1 MKSNVRIVVIG
12 AASRSFG
19 PRLINDIVLEKD
31 LPAACGVE
39 VVLVDLDAER
49 LAQMQRLAENCA
61 RFTGS
66 PVKFSAATDRET
78 ALHGA
83 DFVLV
88 SVAVKRM
95 ELWEQDFRIPLS
107 LGMKHCLGENG
118 GPGAIFHALRNFELV
133 MPICRDVERICPD
146 AWLLNFTNPEARI
159 LTAILTL
166 TRVKGLGLCNGFHD
180 AQQPIARILGR
191 PLDGLDVRTAGVN
204 HFFTVYRLADRRTG
218 ADLLPELA
226 AKIKADPKCLHPLVR
241 FVWDTFGVLGMN
253 SDDHIGEYIAYAH
266 EFTGL
271 RWPYGQERRR
281 VARVHQPPPDH
292 IARYLTG
299 EREVDAALVRPSGEL
314 ALSIITDITLDRK
327 AWRPAVNVLNTG
339 RFIGNLAADACVEV
353 PAVVDAAG
361 VHPEHAGGLPEAFA
375 AMLRVQHSINRLVA
389 EAYRERSKRL
399 LLQALLLDPLVDS
412 AAAAQKLIEIM
423 FEVQGE
429 YLPEFKA

>member
-1 MKSNVRIVVIG
+1 VKNTVRIVVIG

-19 PRLINDIVLEKD
+19 PRLISDIVLEKD
-31 LPAACGVE
+31 LPAARAVE

-49 LAQMQRLAENCA
+49 LAQMLRLAERCA
-61 RFTGS
+61 RFAGA
-66 PVKFSAATDRET
+66 PVRFSAATDREM

-159 LTAILTL
+159 LTVILTL
-166 TRVKGLGLCNGFHD
+166 TRVKAIGLCHGFHD

-191 PLDGLDVRTAGVN
+191 PLDELDIRTAGVN

-218 ADLLPELA
+218 QDLLPELA
-226 AKIKADPKCLHPLVR
+226 AKIEAELHCLHPLTR
-241 FVWDTFGVLGMN
+241 FVWETFGVLGMN

-292 IARYLTG
+292 IAQYLAG
-299 EREVDAALVRPSGEL
+299 KREVDAALVRPSGEL
-314 ALSIITDITLDRK
+314 ALPIIADIVLDRK

-353 PAVVDAAG
+353 PAIADAAG
-361 VHPEHAGGLPEAFA
+361 IHPEHAGDLPEAFA
-375 AMLRVQHSINRLVA
+375 AMLRLQQSINRLLV
-389 EAYRERSKRL
+389 EAYRERSKRR

-412 AAAAQKLIEIM
+412 ASAARELIEIM

-429 YLPEFKA
+429 YLPAFGA

>member
-1 MKSNVRIVVIG
+1 MKNTVRIVVIG

-19 PRLINDIVLEKD
+19 PRLISDIVLEKD
-31 LPAACGVE
+31 LPAARAVE

-49 LAQMQRLAENCA
+49 LAQMLRLAERCA
-61 RFTGS
+61 RFAGA
-66 PVKFSAATDRET
+66 PVRFSAATDREM

-159 LTAILTL
+159 LTVILTL
-166 TRVKGLGLCNGFHD
+166 TRVKAIGLCHGFHD

-191 PLDGLDVRTAGVN
+191 PLDELDIRTAGVN

-218 ADLLPELA
+218 QDLLPELA
-226 AKIKADPKCLHPLVR
+226 AKIKAELHCLHPLTR
-241 FVWDTFGVLGMN
+241 FVWETFGVLGMN

-292 IARYLTG
+292 IAQYLAG
-299 EREVDAALVRPSGEL
+299 KREVDAALVRPSGEL
-314 ALSIITDITLDRK
+314 ALPIIADIVLDRK

-353 PAVVDAAG
+353 PAIADAAG
-361 VHPEHAGGLPEAFA
+361 IHPEHAGDLPEAFA
-375 AMLRVQHSINRLVA
+375 AMLRLQQSINRLLV
-389 EAYRERSKRL
+389 EAYRERSKRR

-412 AAAAQKLIEIM
+412 ASAARELIEIM

-429 YLPEFKA
+429 YLPAFGA

>member
-1 MKSNVRIVVIG
+1 MKNTVRIVVIG

-19 PRLINDIVLEKD
+19 PRLISDIVLEKD
-31 LPAACGVE
+31 LPAARAVE

-49 LAQMQRLAENCA
+49 LAQMLRLAERCA
-61 RFTGS
+61 RFAGA
-66 PVKFSAATDRET
+66 PVRFSAATDREM

-159 LTAILTL
+159 LTVILTL
-166 TRVKGLGLCNGFHD
+166 TRVKAIGLCHGFHD

-191 PLDGLDVRTAGVN
+191 PLDELDIRTAGVN

-218 ADLLPELA
+218 QDLLPELA
-226 AKIKADPKCLHPLVR
+226 AKIEAELHCLHPLTR
-241 FVWDTFGVLGMN
+241 FVWETFGVLGMN

-292 IARYLTG
+292 IAQYLAG
-299 EREVDAALVRPSGEL
+299 KREVDAALVRPSGEL
-314 ALSIITDITLDRK
+314 ALPIIADIVLDRK

-353 PAVVDAAG
+353 PAIADAAG
-361 VHPEHAGGLPEAFA
+361 IHPEHAGDLPEAFA
-375 AMLRVQHSINRLVA
+375 AMLRLQQSINRLLV
-389 EAYRERSKRL
+389 EAYRERSKRR

-412 AAAAQKLIEIM
+412 ASAARELIEIM

-429 YLPEFKA
+429 YLPAFGA